1 MRKSYRSHLT
11 KMFREAQAIS
21 FESRVT
27 GASIDEVTEM
37 RAERAKKARETRRE
51 FLQTAGMAA
60 AVVAAS
66 SFLPLTVRAQGKL
79 GKVVIVGGGV
89 AGLRC
94 AHRLWTKWGRTSTV
108 YEWDDHVGGR
118 IDTFYNFNQ
127 RLPGGG
133 PTFFAN
139 GEYVELHGE
148 YVSSEHSEMIG
159 LANRYGLQL
168 DIASANQTTPAY
180 PPGDV
185 DVYWFNGGYYTQA
198 QLAAD
203 WQNFGWSVFNNA
215 VLKVPFAPCYNC
227 KNSATAVSWDNMS
240 VPDWINKYVP
250 GGMSAPFGKLCYQ
263 DVISEYGGPPE
274 KQSSLNML
282 YILGYFDSATSGRG
296 FQPTG
301 DPYLAGTDEKYHIQG
316 GNYQVIQGMANELP
330 AGTIQLGQKLVAVAL
345 NSDGTYT
352 CTFQN
357 FSGTLYE
364 VTDVEHVVLAVPF
377 STLRSVDLSKANLSS
392 LKIYAINN
400 YNLGNNTKTLVQF
413 NTRYWNALGYDGNLY
428 GDTTAINWDN
438 TSYQPGSP
446 NGWGGAGVP
455 QGIMVNY
462 QGGVNGQNLA
472 SKYGLTQDTQAAP
485 SKLVNDTL
493 GLWEPVWPGITR
505 QYNGSAIVADGNI
518 DPHLLGAYSQYTL
531 GQYTTFRGIEGVQE
545 GNIHF
550 CNEGTSLNFQGFME
564 GGATEGVRVA
574 DNEIKNA

>member
-1 MRKSYRSHLT
+1 MRKSDRSHLT
-11 KMFREAQAIS
+11 KMMREAKAICA
-21 FESRVT
+21 ESHAT
-27 GASIDEVTEM
+27 GAPIDEVTEM

-51 FLQTAGMAA
+51 FLHKAGMAA
-60 AVVAAS
+60 AAVAAS
-66 SFLPLTVRAQGKL
+66 GLMPRRMRAGGKL

-94 AHRLWTKWGRTSTV
+94 AHRLWTKWGRASSV

-127 RLPGGG
+127 RLPGQG

-139 GEYVELHGE
+139 GEYAELHGE
-148 YVSSEHSEMIG
+148 YVSSEHAEMIG

-168 DIASANQTTPAY
+168 DIASTNQQYPAW
-180 PPGDV
+180 PPNTV
-185 DVYWFNGGYYTQA
+185 DVYWFNGAYYTQA

-203 WQNFGWSVFNNA
+203 WKNFGWSVFNNA
-215 VLKVPFAPCYNC
+215 VLAVPFAPTYNS
-227 KNSATAVSWDNMS
+227 KNSPTAVAWDNMS
-240 VPDWINKYVP
+240 VPDWINQNVP
-250 GGMSAPFGKLCYQ
+250 GGMNTPFGKLCYQ

-274 KQSSLNML
+274 TQSSLNL
-282 YILGYFDSATSGRG
+282 TYILGYFDSAASGRG

-301 DPYLAGTDEKYHIQG
+301 YPYLAGTDEKYHIHG

-357 FSGTLYE
+357 SSGTLSE
-364 VTDVEHVVLAVPF
+364 VTSIEHVVLAIPF
-377 STLRSVDLSKANLSS
+377 STLRNVDLSKANLSS
-392 LKIYAINN
+392 LKTYAINN

-413 NTRYWNALGYDGNLY
+413 NSRYWNTLGYDGELY
-428 GDTTAINWDN
+428 GDTTVINWDN

-446 NGWGGAGVP
+446 TGWGGAGLA
-455 QGIMVNY
+455 QGIMVNF

-472 SKYGLTQDTQAAP
+472 SKYGLTQDTSAAP
-485 SKLVNDTL
+485 SQLVTDTL
-493 GLWEPVWPGITR
+493 AMWEPVWPGITA
-505 QYNGSAIVADGNI
+505 QYNGLAIVADGNI

-531 GQYTTFRGIEGVQE
+531 GQYTKFRGYEGVQE

-574 DNEIKNA
+574 DSEIRNG

>member
-11 KMFREAQAIS
+11 KMFREAQAICA
-21 FESRVT
+21 ESRST
-27 GASIDEVTEM
+27 GAPIDEVTEM
-37 RAERAKKARETRRE
+37 RAERARKARETRRE

-60 AVVAAS
+60 AAVAAS
-66 SFLPLTVRAQGKL
+66 GLMPRRMRAQGKL

-94 AHRLWTKWGRTSTV
+94 AHRLWTKWGRASTV

-127 RLPGGG
+127 RLPGQG

-139 GEYVELHGE
+139 GEIVELHGE

-168 DIASANQTTPAY
+168 DIASANQQYPAY
-180 PPGDV
+180 PPGDQ
-185 DVYWFNGGYYTQA
+185 DVYWFNGAYYFQS
-198 QLAAD
+198 QLATD
-203 WQNFGWSVFNNA
+203 WQNFGWSVFNQA

-274 KQSSLNML
+274 TQSSLNLM
-282 YILGYFDSATSGRG
+282 YTLGYFDSATSGRG
-296 FQPTG
+296 FQPTNY
-301 DPYLAGTDEKYHIQG
+301 PYLAGTDEKYHIHG
-316 GNYQVIQGMANELP
+316 GNYQVIHGMANELP
-330 AGTIQLGQKLVAVAL
+330 AGTIQLGQKLMAVAL
-345 NSDGTYT
+345 NADGTYT

-357 FSGTLYE
+357 SSGTLYQ
-364 VTDVEHVVLAVPF
+364 VTNIEHVVLAIPF
-377 STLRSVDLSKANLSS
+377 TTLRKVDLSKANLSS
-392 LKIYAINN
+392 LKMYAINN

-413 NTRYWNALGYDGNLY
+413 NTRYWNTRGYDGNLY

-446 NGWGGAGVP
+446 TGWGGDSVP
-455 QGIMVNY
+455 QGILVNY

-472 SKYGLTQDTQAAP
+472 KNYGLSQDTQVAP
-485 SKLVNDTL
+485 NKLVSDTL
-493 GLWEPVWPGITR
+493 GLWEPVWPGITG
-505 QYNGSAIVADGNI
+505 QYNGLAIVSDGNI
-518 DPHLLGAYSQYTL
+518 DPHLLGAYSQYSL
-531 GQYTTFRGIEGVQE
+531 GQYTTFRGIEAVQE

-550 CNEGTSLNFQGFME
+550 CSEGTSLNFQGFME

-574 DNEIKNA
+574 DNEVKNA

>member
-227 KNSATAVSWDNMS
+227 KNSAN
-240 VPDWINKYVP
+240 
-250 GGMSAPFGKLCYQ
+250 GRF
-263 DVISEYGGPPE
+263 
-274 KQSSLNML
+274 
-282 YILGYFDSATSGRG
+282 LGQHVGTGLDQQIRPRRHEHALWKTLLSGRH
-296 FQPTG
+296 Q
-301 DPYLAGTDEKYHIQG
+301 
-316 GNYQVIQGMANELP
+316 
-330 AGTIQLGQKLVAVAL
+330 
-345 NSDGTYT
+345 
-352 CTFQN
+352 
-357 FSGTLYE
+357 
-364 VTDVEHVVLAVPF
+364 
-377 STLRSVDLSKANLSS
+377 
-392 LKIYAINN
+392 
-400 YNLGNNTKTLVQF
+400 
-413 NTRYWNALGYDGNLY
+413 
-428 GDTTAINWDN
+428 
-438 TSYQPGSP
+438 
-446 NGWGGAGVP
+446 
-455 QGIMVNY
+455 
-462 QGGVNGQNLA
+462 
-472 SKYGLTQDTQAAP
+472 
-485 SKLVNDTL
+485 
-493 GLWEPVWPGITR
+493 
-505 QYNGSAIVADGNI
+505 
-518 DPHLLGAYSQYTL
+518 
-531 GQYTTFRGIEGVQE
+531 
-545 GNIHF
+545 
-550 CNEGTSLNFQGFME
+550 
-564 GGATEGVRVA
+564 
-574 DNEIKNA
+574 